1 MGGYCDYALKMSYMP
16 PRTLVDI
23 WLAYFTARSIVL
35 AMIDSIAAKHQW
47 CSAEGPAAQHI
58 AIGLLVA
65 AVIVCG
71 FAAYLSLV
79 STDDELG

>member
-35 AMIDSIAAKHQW
+35 AMF
-47 CSAEGPAAQHI
+47 EAQNIEEKTVKNLWYDNLHI
-58 AIGLLVA
+58 WVLCAGIGI
-65 AVIVCG
+65 IVG
-71 FAAYLSLV
+71 ALYLTITTPDLF
-79 STDDELG
+79 E